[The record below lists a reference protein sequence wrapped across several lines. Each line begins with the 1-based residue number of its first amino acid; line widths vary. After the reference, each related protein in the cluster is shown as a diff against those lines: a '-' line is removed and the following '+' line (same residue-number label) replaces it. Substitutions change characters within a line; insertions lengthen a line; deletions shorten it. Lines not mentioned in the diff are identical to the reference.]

1 MSGILVFLKI
11 PRPPR
16 PTRTDTLFPDT
27 TLFLSIKGS
36 DFSDLSSSE
45 AQNMNPLY
53 PCSEQSAHIR
63 PVRYRRRRL
72 HFCGHILFLLALFLM
87 KAGWVNGQDDRSEE
101 RRVGKECVSTCRS
114 RWSPYH

>member
-27 TLFLSIKGS
+27 TLFLSIKGI

-45 AQNMNPLY
+45 AQNMNPFY

-72 HFCGHILFLLALFLM
+72 HFCGHILF
-87 KAGWVNGQDDRSEE
+87 RSEE
-101 RRVGKECVSTCRS
+101 HTSELQTLLRISYAVVCLKKKERSTHRK
-114 RWSPYH
+114 PVENAHKL